1 MKRGVAVAV
10 LVAAAA
16 CTGRTPTAP
25 SAPVPPPPSQPPP
38 GLSGLTVALSV
49 QDTTAVGLVIVTL
62 KGPHFG
68 TIKVAATDY
77 VLFSRNPSAQEVRLI
92 VVGNLATGSL
102 LTITGDSLQAP
113 AMYAAT
119 LEQVVNRSD
128 HVQSNLSDFALTIS
142 KSGP

>member
-1 MKRGVAVAV
+1 
-10 LVAAAA
+10 
-16 CTGRTPTAP
+16 
-25 SAPVPPPPSQPPP
+25 
-38 GLSGLTVALSV
+38 
-49 QDTTAVGLVIVTL
+49 VIVTL

-68 TIKVAATDY
+68 TIKVAAPDY

>member
-1 MKRGVAVAV
+1 M
-10 LVAAAA
+10 
-16 CTGRTPTAP
+16 
-25 SAPVPPPPSQPPP
+25 
-38 GLSGLTVALSV
+38 
-49 QDTTAVGLVIVTL
+49 GLVIVTL

-68 TIKVAATDY
+68 TIKVAAPDY
-77 VLFSRNPSAQEVRLI
+77 VLFSRNPNAQEVRLI

-113 AMYAAT
+113 ALYTAT

-128 HVQSNLSDFALTIS
+128 HLQSNLSDFALTIS

>member
-1 MKRGVAVAV
+1 MKRGVALAV

-38 GLSGLTVALSV
+38 GSSGLTVALSV
-49 QDTTAVGLVIVTL
+49 KDTTAVGLVILTL

-68 TIKVAATDY
+68 TIKVAAPDY

-92 VVGNLATGSL
+92 VVGNLAAGPL
-102 LTITGDSLQAP
+102 LTISGDSLQAP

-119 LEQVVNRSD
+119 LDQVVSRQD
-128 HVQSNLSDFALTIS
+128 QVQPDVSRYSLTIL
-142 KSGP
+142 GGER

>member
-1 MKRGVAVAV
+1 MKRRLAVAL

-38 GLSGLTVALSV
+38 GSSGLTVALSV
-49 QDTTAVGLVIVTL
+49 KDTTAVGLVILTL

-68 TIKVAATDY
+68 TIKVAAPDY

-92 VVGNLATGSL
+92 VAGNIAAGPL
-102 LTITGDSLQAP
+102 LIIRGDSLQAP
-113 AMYAAT
+113 AVYAAT
-119 LEQVVNRSD
+119 LEQVVRPQDPGHPVTS
-128 HVQSNLSDFALTIS
+128 
-142 KSGP
+142 